1 MILIISFVN
10 YLLCEVDVLNF
21 NFDVLNNFN
30 ANGVPPHNLK
40 LKVGDVCIVVQNLA
54 KKEGLTNN
62 NKVNITKIHK

>member
-30 ANGVPPHNLK
+30 ANGVPSHNLK
-40 LKVGDVCIVVQNLA
+40 LKVGDVCIVLRNLA